1 MSTVTVRIRK
11 DTHRS
16 LRQLATHTGRSLPEV
31 LEEAVENLRRQ
42 SFLQG
47 LAADFAALRDEPE
60 AWQDELEE
68 RAAWNGTLRDDLER
82 E

>member
-1 MSTVTVRIRK
+1 MSTVTVRIKK

-16 LRQLATHTGRSLPEV
+16 LRELATHSGRTLPEV
-31 LEEAVENLRRQ
+31 LEEAVETLRRQ
-42 SFLQG
+42 SFLEG
-47 LAADFAALRDEPE
+47 LAGDFEALRNDPE

-68 RAAWNGTLRDDLER
+68 RAAWDGTLRDDLER

>member
-1 MSTVTVRIRK
+1 MSTVTVRIRQ

-16 LRQLATHTGRSLPEV
+16 LRELASRTGRSLPDV
-31 LEEAVENLRRQ
+31 LEEAVETLRRQ

-47 LAADFAALRDEPE
+47 LAADFAALRADPE

-68 RAAWNGTLRDDLER
+68 RAAWDRTLRDDLER